1 MTSLIRF
8 IEGALTGTAKACPRC
23 IGSESERIRLDGQR
37 RPRPPLDCVH
47 CGRPSIALMS
57 RI

>member
-8 IEGALTGTAKACPRC
+8 IEDALTGTAKACPRC

-37 RPRPPLDCVH
+37 RPRHLLIVFIVAAH
-47 CGRPSIALMS
+47 QS
-57 RI
+57 R